1 VEVEG
6 VTEEENVRE
15 VEGESL
21 WLAIV
26 ATEMMPPSRRSLMT
40 FQGQAW
46 TSLQQIP
53 SPQGSS
59 PALPGHSKTMRR
71 KRRRGAEAWALPDSS
86 LEDLFCFSQQTEA
99 PKGVFVWLM

>member
-6 VTEEENVRE
+6 VMEEENVRE

-26 ATEMMPPSRRSLMT
+26 AREMMPPSQRSQMT
-40 FQGQAW
+40 FLRQAW

-59 PALPGHSKTMRR
+59 PASPGHSKTM
-71 KRRRGAEAWALPDSS
+71 RRRGAEAWALSDSS

-99 PKGVFVWLM
+99 PMGVFVWLM